1 MKSIIDSQISAS
13 ALELWLELAN
23 RKTEIFQ
30 IDDLH
35 TELDEMRSTDLQ
47 ELIESRYLI
56 AKKDKIVFP
65 PRDVF
70 LKLLLSSVVTP
81 YLIDLKSVEMTTDPV
96 KNYLVSVQKQ
106 LSHFETEGKKS
117 FLTLRTM
124 VEKIVM
130 QAKNYL
136 NKTFESS
143 IVNLN
148 DNNQWINIPHVSPI
162 GIYEPI
168 GDIRKKFEVIMKELD
183 LSIVNLIESHLTQ
196 LADLIQPLKIKISTL
211 EQNSDLSQSL
221 KSLNNNVEQID
232 NIIQTSDKTIRNDI
246 KKFSEEVHNAV
257 KEQFSQ
263 LEENLGKDLIEQFDA
278 IERLNELDPQRIRI
292 KLEQTVNELNVHLNS
307 IYSRL
312 LREINTLQLN
322 LDVSKINIILTN
334 EAGKLLK
341 KITISDSTSRFS
353 DIQSLV
359 SDLLDNLHD

>member
-1 MKSIIDSQISAS
+1 LKSITNNQLPES

-23 RKTEIFQ
+23 SQSEIF
-30 IDDLH
+30 IVDDLH
-35 TELDEMRSTDLQ
+35 NELDEIRRNDLQ
-47 ELIESRYLI
+47 ALIDSGYLIEQSNQITFPTRN
-56 AKKDKIVFP
+56 VF
-65 PRDVF
+65 V
-70 LKLLLSSVVTP
+70 KLLLSTVISP
-81 YLIDLKSVEMTTDPV
+81 YINDSKSVEMTLEPV

-117 FLTLRTM
+117 FLILRTM

-136 NKTFESS
+136 NKTFDNSVE
-143 IVNLN
+143 NLSDN
-148 DNNQWINIPHVSPI
+148 DQWINIPHVSPI

-168 GDIRKKFEVIMKELD
+168 GNIRKKFDAIMTELD
-183 LSIVNLIESHLTQ
+183 LSIVNLVESHLTK
-196 LADLIQPLKIKISTL
+196 LSDLIQPLKVKISSIENNHNLKQNLKTL
-211 EQNSDLSQSL
+211 NS
-221 KSLNNNVEQID
+221 NVDEID
-232 NIIQTSDKTIRNDI
+232 KIIQMSNRNIRSDIQ
-246 KKFSEEVHNAV
+246 KFSEEVHNAV
-257 KEQFSQ
+257 KLQFSQ

-292 KLEQTVNELNVHLNS
+292 KLEQTINELNVHLNS

-341 KITISDSTSRFS
+341 KITVPDGERNY
-353 DIQSLV
+353 D
-359 SDLLDNLHD
+359 DLLSTVNNIMNNIE